1 MTTNNL
7 YKSKYAT
14 NSSAVYVSDN
24 MSAKMAGVPAIS
36 TSVALNPICQA
47 RANDPDSI
55 CAHCFA
61 MATVARYTKLGEHL
75 AENTAVLTSEVLP
88 LEELP
93 RFGYNVGMV
102 RFEAFGDLNNV
113 TQVINYF
120 NIALVSPHVHFALWT
135 KNPKLIALAIE
146 AGAVKPENL
155 TIIYSSPKLNTPA
168 RDVIARYPFI
178 DKVFTVYD
186 KETIAREGIAI
197 NCGAR
202 SCAGCGL
209 CYFDKTIT
217 EVREQL
223 K

>member
-1 MTTNNL
+1 MVKV
-7 YKSKYAT
+7 YKSKFAV
-14 NSSAVYVSDN
+14 NPSRVYVSDN

-47 RANDPDSI
+47 RAKNPDSI

-61 MATVARYTKLGEHL
+61 IATVARYTKLGEHL
-75 AENTAVLTSEVLP
+75 AENTEVLTAEVLP

-93 RFGYNVGMV
+93 KFGFNVGMV

-120 NIALVSPHVHFALWT
+120 NIARVNSHVHFALWT
-135 KNPKLIALAIE
+135 KNPKLIAVAIE
-146 AGAVKPENL
+146 AGAVKPANL
-155 TIIYSSPKLNTPA
+155 NIIYSSPMLNAPA
-168 RDVIARYPFI
+168 LDIFERFAFV

-186 KETIAREGIAI
+186 GATIEREDIAI

-209 CYFDKTIT
+209 CYFDKVVKIVN
-217 EVREQL
+217 EKL